1 VASCTGGYYGAAG
14 ASGFG
19 LAAAYTD
26 QNFSLVITDIDSGDP
41 VACGDIL
48 KPDADEFTQAGM
60 ALVELL
66 PVGDSGVSGYA
77 LVERVALQRELDVT
91 PTRMRVLLFA
101 PPASQ

>member
-1 VASCTGGYYGAAG
+1 
-14 ASGFG
+14 
-19 LAAAYTD
+19 
-26 QNFSLVITDIDSGDP
+26 
-41 VACGDIL
+41 
-48 KPDADEFTQAGM
+48 M